1 MEFNIDVKTG
11 LNGHIIIEDYS
22 REYSQYLPE
31 DQEIQELGRYKYSD
45 CYTLDVLT
53 KITTSETIVIN
64 TSIHKH
70 DQLIEDPINSEKRI
84 YDVERTKLRVL
95 QDGFYHLHHIIIP
108 TEKWYNNTYI
118 NQSEEYKTHFD
129 AIYIIKEDNI
139 VYKVQ
144 NSELIP
150 VNINEL
156 LIRNWNNTTLEQCV
170 IDIFYTGFLQMC
182 YINYCKQLFNMLTKN
197 CDYKCV
203 KEDISQITYARDFLW
218 MVLNVIDYQISF
230 KQYMESQRIL
240 ELINYCGGFCKQ
252 PKYHENVGCGC
263 S

>member
-1 MEFNIDVKTG
+1 MEFNIEVKTG

-22 REYSQYLPE
+22 REYSQYLSE
-31 DQEIQELGRYKYSD
+31 KDELTEYDGRYLYNE
-45 CYTLDVLT
+45 CYTLNVLT
-53 KITTSETIVIN
+53 KITTSKTEIIN
-64 TSIHKH
+64 VSIHKH
-70 DQLIEDPINSEKRI
+70 DQIKPDPTFPGSFI
-84 YDVERTKLRVL
+84 YDIERTKLHVSE
-95 QDGFYHLHHIIIP
+95 DGFYHLHHIVIP
-108 TEKWYNNTYI
+108 TNDWYDNTYI
-118 NQSEEYKTHFD
+118 NQTNTYQEYFD
-129 AIYIIKEDNI
+129 TIYIIKDDT
-139 VYKVQ
+139 VYKIQ
-144 NSELIP
+144 DSQLEP
-150 VNINEL
+150 VTIEEL
-156 LIRNWNNTTLEQCV
+156 LERNWNRTTIEQCV

-182 YINYCKQLFNMLTKN
+182 YINYCKELFNILTKQ

-203 KEDISQITYARDFLW
+203 KQDVSQITYARDFLW